1 LITWNL
7 HGTPDTASPEGRFR
21 NVTRSILERHPDLV
35 LLQEVWFRGDADTL
49 TRGLR
54 AAYTKLEDDNAI
66 TRHLFGW
73 LIGFRKSGLLAFRR
87 VDSVWSVSDN
97 RSSCSPFRVAA
108 PKWRVLEM
116 DCLAGK
122 GFQRLVVQ
130 GRGRRLVLV
139 NTHLQSPYRADEDP
153 FGASHPY

>member
-1 LITWNL
+1 
-7 HGTPDTASPEGRFR
+7 FR

-87 VDSVWSVSDN
+87 VDSVWSVRDN
-97 RSSCSPFRVAA
+97 RSSFSPFRVAA
-108 PKWRVLEM
+108 PKWRVWEM
-116 DCLAGK
+116 DGFAGK
-122 GFQRLVVQ
+122 GFQRFVVQ
-130 GRGRRLVLV
+130 GRGRGLGRV
-139 NTHLQSPYRADEDP
+139 NTHLQSPYLADQDP
-153 FGASHPY
+153 LRLGHA